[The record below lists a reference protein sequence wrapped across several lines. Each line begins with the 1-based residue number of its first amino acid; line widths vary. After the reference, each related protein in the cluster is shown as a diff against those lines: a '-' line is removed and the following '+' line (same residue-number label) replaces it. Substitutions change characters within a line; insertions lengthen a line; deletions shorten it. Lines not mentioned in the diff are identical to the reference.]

1 MPQTDVDT
9 LLAEVT
15 RQAEAERGRLLAEAR
30 RQVEEARGRTA
41 EEIRRLEEEAARH
54 LESRLAADR
63 SRIIGRLRMEERNRM
78 LELRREAIRRAFEQ
92 AGRRLAEG
100 GGSREEYRR
109 LLRRLIGEAVR
120 EVGGA
125 ADLQQ
130 LGGLA
135 ELQVARRDEELARTL
150 AREMGLDCA
159 VRGEGEE
166 PGTVVAS
173 TGDGLRRVDNSLAT
187 RLRTAERVLEQEV
200 SRLLFGGS
208 TAADG

>member
-1 MPQTDVDT
+1 VPQTDVDT

-125 ADLQQ
+125 ADLQ
-130 LGGLA
+130 
-135 ELQVARRDEELARTL
+135 VARGDKELARTL

-208 TAADG
+208 PAADG